1 MNIPLNRLV
10 LLALFALS
18 FFACEKDEERAV
30 LRPGGAAP
38 NLSSTAPSVTL
49 TKPTKGADALTLSAT
64 PSDYGVP
71 AAVTYVLQLARK
83 GTNFA
88 EPASIALDKTL
99 TKKFT
104 VGEFNGLL
112 TELGLPAGTAGE
124 VEARVQSTVSPEVA
138 PVYSNVVTIS
148 ATPYLDIV
156 ARLASVNNDQV
167 YEGYIYFEN
176 PVTNFTATLA
186 PNFNQTFGDA
196 GNGTTQVLKQDGA
209 DMIVNGAGF
218 YLIKADLDANEW
230 SATPITTWGV
240 IGNATK
246 DGWGSD
252 QNMTYDPATRLWKA
266 TLDLVPG
273 EMKFRANDDWGINMG
288 DSNPKNGSLDYN
300 GDNIPV
306 TAAGQYEVVLDLN
319 TPGGYKYTSTKK

>member
-1 MNIPLNRLV
+1 MNISLNRLAV
-10 LLALFALS
+10 LALFALTL
-18 FFACEKDEERAV
+18 FACEKDEERAV

-38 NLSSTAPSVTL
+38 ALTTTAPTVALS
-49 TKPTKGADALTLSAT
+49 KPTKAADALTLSAT
-64 PSDYGVP
+64 PSNYGYQ
-71 AAVTYVLQLARK
+71 AAVTYALEMAPQ
-83 GTNFA
+83 GSNFA
-88 EPASIALDKTL
+88 QPVAIELDKTL

-112 TELGLPAGTAGE
+112 TQLGLPAGTQAQ
-124 VEARVQSTVSPEVA
+124 VEARVRSTVASRVE
-138 PVYSNVVTIS
+138 PVYSNVVTIA

-156 ARLASVNNDQV
+156 ARLASLNNDKV

-186 PNFNQTFGDA
+186 PDFTQSFGDA
-196 GNGTTQVLKQDGA
+196 GNGTSKALKQDGA
-209 DMIVNGAGF
+209 DMIANGAGF

-230 SATPITTWGV
+230 SATPVAWGV

-273 EMKFRANDDWGINMG
+273 EMKFRANDEWSINMG
-288 DSNPKNGSLDYN
+288 DSNPKNGTLDYN

-306 TAAGQYEVVLDLN
+306 TAAGKYDVTLDLN
-319 TPGGYKYTSTKK
+319 TPGAYKYTAAKK